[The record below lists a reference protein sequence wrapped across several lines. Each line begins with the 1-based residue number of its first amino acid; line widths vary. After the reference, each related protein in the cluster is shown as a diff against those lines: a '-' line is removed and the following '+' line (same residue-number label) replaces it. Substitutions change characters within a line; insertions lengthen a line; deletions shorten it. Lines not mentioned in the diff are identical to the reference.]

1 MDTKTK
7 LADAYL
13 ALDQQ
18 EAQMR
23 RSKAYIA
30 LLKRQLME
38 EEGWGAIPRDERVRD
53 MVNTR
58 EPQDEG

>member
-1 MDTKTK
+1 MNTKTK

-13 ALDQQ
+13 ALDAQ
-18 EAQMR
+18 EAQIK

-30 LLKRQLME
+30 LLKRQLAQ

-53 MVNTR
+53 MVKSR
-58 EPQDEG
+58 KPQGEG